1 MCLQLSADAVRSEGN
16 LFSSGALKFFSG
28 VDLCDLCA
36 SANKCFVATMRR
48 RDDEDAE
55 VRSELTMYGHSFRFL
70 ACAYIRNYH
79 EPCMVSFEVA
89 IVGAGPAGCFAAEC
103 LASAGV
109 RVALFDGRPP
119 GEPKACGGGVTSKA
133 LKAWPHLLEA
143 VGRTIDELDMY
154 SPSGKHLHLKLAEPF
169 AVYSRIAFDSFLRE
183 RARDAGAKVI
193 AEKVSGRG
201 FRRVAEEGVEKVA
214 TAPGAELDRWI
225 LRTHRGEEFAC
236 RFLVAADG
244 ANSAI
249 AKQLAGPLPPAE
261 MEVAFGY
268 RAPLPSSHGAT
279 IVAFLPGW
287 VGYAWAFPRVDHVS
301 FGIATTQDAFD
312 HEALDELLWD
322 FMVSYYESYEIR
334 NDSKRIKN
342 KPIRLWR
349 RHESTLRD
357 QLKQSAERYAARIP
371 GLAPRTWETRRAA
384 GDGWALLGDAAG
396 FADPV
401 TGEGIYYALRSAELF
416 AESYLKGTP
425 EAYEKLWRADFGGEL
440 KRASEMRRRF
450 YGNFWGAPFT
460 DRMIEFARGH
470 RGIRK
475 VLGQLVAGD
484 QGYVDLKRKLAR
496 SALKP
501 L

>member
-1 MCLQLSADAVRSEGN
+1 MNQFDVIIA
-16 LFSSGALKFFSG
+16 
-28 VDLCDLCA
+28 
-36 SANKCFVATMRR
+36 
-48 RDDEDAE
+48 
-55 VRSELTMYGHSFRFL
+55 
-70 ACAYIRNYH
+70 
-79 EPCMVSFEVA
+79 
-89 IVGAGPAGCFAAEC
+89 GAGPAGSFAAER
-103 LASAGV
+103 LARAGV
-109 RVALFDGRPP
+109 SVALFDGRPP

-154 SPSGKHLHLKLAEPF
+154 SPSGKHLHLKLDEPF
-169 AVYSRIAFDSFLRE
+169 AVYSRIAFDTFLRE
-183 RARDAGAKVI
+183 RARAAGAHVF

-201 FRRVAEEGVEKVA
+201 FKRAQVEA
-214 TAPGAELDRWI
+214 GGWLI
-225 LRTHRGEEFAC
+225 RTQGGEEFTAKY
-236 RFLVAADG
+236 LVGADG

-249 AKQLAGPLPPAE
+249 AKKLAGPLPPAE

-268 RAPLPSSHGAT
+268 RAPLPEAGEAAT
-279 IVAFLPGW
+279 VVAFLPQW
-287 VGYAWAFPRVDHVS
+287 VGYAWAFPRVDHIS

-312 HEALDELLWD
+312 HESLDKLLWD
-322 FMVSYYESYEIR
+322 FMVSYYGVAQVGNSR
-334 NDSKRIKN
+334 PRM
-342 KPIRLWR
+342 RLWKDAQAD
-349 RHESTLRD
+349 SLRYK
-357 QLKQSAERYAARIP
+357 QLKKTAERYAARIP
-371 GLAPRTWETRRAA
+371 GLAPRTWDTRKAC

-416 AESYLKGTP
+416 AETYLAGEPLK
-425 EAYEKLWRADFGGEL
+425 YESLWRKDFGAEL

-484 QGYVDLKRKLAR
+484 QGYVDLKKKLAR